1 MSKTTERYF
10 ALDREYADRFEHLSE
25 TEKAHLGLPYVAND
39 PPLIIA
45 RLRVRRL
52 LHRFNTSA
60 PSSKDPPPLQP
71 GERAKGVGG
80 SADDAGGAGGGGVE
94 FDAMGPERRAL
105 FAEILGIERSKVDR
119 VEVEPPFWCDYGTNI
134 HLAGSFYCNFNTTIL
149 DCAPVHIGTGTGT
162 GFGPNV
168 HLYAGTHS
176 TAVAEREHGIER
188 ALPITI
194 GNNCWLGGGTIVNG
208 GVTIGD
214 NCTIGAGS
222 VVTRDI
228 PPNSIAVGSPCRV
241 MRTLEAWE
249 MPQGPGGFEAASKGL
264 GKSRPAPSG
273 TSSST

>member
-1 MSKTTERYF
+1 MMPAAPAVVGSSLTPWGPNDGRC
-10 ALDREYADRFEHLSE
+10 LLRFW
-25 TEKAHLGLPYVAND
+25 GLRGP
-39 PPLIIA
+39 
-45 RLRVRRL
+45 RS
-52 LHRFNTSA
+52 T
-60 PSSKDPPPLQP
+60 
-71 GERAKGVGG
+71 G
-80 SADDAGGAGGGGVE
+80 S
-94 FDAMGPERRAL
+94 R
-105 FAEILGIERSKVDR
+105 
-119 VEVEPPFWCDYGTNI
+119 VEPPFWCDYGTNI